1 MMETYISILRGI
13 NVSGQKKILM
23 ADLKALYEGLDFENV
38 TTYIQSGN
46 VIFKTPKP
54 VSDTDLAKKIES
66 AISKKYGFEVP
77 VIVRTH
83 AEMERIL
90 AVNPLLKEKGID
102 IERLHVTFLEEEPAS
117 EKVKLIKDLDFSPDK
132 FVIIK
137 KEVYLHCPKGYG
149 ITKISNNFF
158 ESKLKVKATTRN
170 WKTVNKLVTLATTDN

>member
-1 MMETYISILRGI
+1 
-13 NVSGQKKILM
+13 
-23 ADLKALYEGLDFENV
+23 
-38 TTYIQSGN
+38 
-46 VIFKTPKP
+46 
-54 VSDTDLAKKIES
+54 
-66 AISKKYGFEVP
+66 
-77 VIVRTH
+77 
-83 AEMERIL
+83 
-90 AVNPLLKEKGID
+90 
-102 IERLHVTFLEEEPAS
+102 VTFLEEEPAS